1 MSVKNPAFV
10 YKYKPMVYFIF
21 AGGKIAVALN
31 IENNKH
37 TLTTKNIKTMKTTI
51 LTIAIAVATVFGIS
65 QSTYAATT
73 GSSETSTMLTD
84 VSSINS
90 IEVHGNVE
98 LYLSDGNTDQ
108 VKVYNNYY
116 AENAM
121 VQDQN
126 GVLRIT
132 SYTTEKLVVWVTASE
147 LSKLSVYDNAEVK
160 SFGKL
165 SAIDLEVE
173 LSDNA
178 TATLDVDAYA
188 AKITLNDRAKANLTG
203 SVTEG
208 KLQYTRSS
216 SLNTTDFAV
225 AHVVKQVKFHKM
237 NCARPTEF
245 ASL

>member
-1 MSVKNPAFV
+1 
-10 YKYKPMVYFIF
+10 
-21 AGGKIAVALN
+21 
-31 IENNKH
+31 
-37 TLTTKNIKTMKTTI
+37 MKTTI
-51 LTIAIAVATVFGIS
+51 LTIAIAFATVSGIS
-65 QSTYAATT
+65 QSSYATT
-73 GSSETSTMLTD
+73 NGRQETSTMLTD
-84 VSSINS
+84 VSSIS
-90 IEVHGNVE
+90 KIEVHGNVE
-98 LYLSDGNTDQ
+98 LYLSAGNTDQ

-132 SYTTEKLVVWVTASE
+132 SYNAEKLVVWVTASE
-147 LSKLSVYDNAEVK
+147 LTKLSVYDNAEVK

-178 TATLDVDAYA
+178 TATLDVDAYTA
-188 AKITLNDRAKANLTG
+188 NVTLNDHAKANLTG
-203 SVTEG
+203 TVTEG

-216 SLNTTDFAV
+216 SLSTTNFTA